1 MAMAHPIN
9 VKIPTGLLARA
20 PRAAAAKAQ
29 AKRLD
34 VKNADGDVAEIFIY
48 DEIGYWG
55 VEAKDFIRDLASVSA
70 PKVKVRINS
79 PGGSVFDGLAIYNAI
94 ASYPGEIECH
104 VDGLAASAASFI
116 ALAGDKVV
124 MAENSMLMIHNAW
137 GVAIGNKAD
146 MRQIADVLEKIDA
159 QLNGMYVA
167 KTGKDAAEIQQMLD
181 DETWLTAAEAKEM
194 GFVDE
199 VTGAS
204 DAKATVRDGLYA
216 KTPASLLANNS
227 ATPENPPAGHD
238 APGGEGE
245 RTSTDEDASSD
256 QNPAEDAANKTN
268 MEQMRAHMARLLRLA
283 EAD

>member
-1 MAMAHPIN
+1 MAHPIN

-204 DAKATVRDGLYA
+204 DAKASVRDGLYA
-216 KTPASLLANNS
+216 KTPKALIAGTH
-227 ATPENPPAGHD
+227 AAPENPPAGHGAPDAGSEPTPTTED
-238 APGGEGE
+238 APG
-245 RTSTDEDASSD
+245 D
-256 QNPAEDAANKTN
+256 DAATQAATN

-283 EAD
+283 EASE